1 MSIETGANEPV
12 GIARTNYSVVRVK
25 RDILRRSSIG
35 ALFTNRSPA
44 VDGGGANQTYGA
56 DASFALFTNLQLG
69 GYYARTETPSL
80 LGDNESYQLAGQYNG
95 DKYGVSATRL
105 KVGAD
110 FNPEIGFMRRSDFEN
125 SDRFT
130 LEATREFENITTPFS
145 VSSDLEVGVGPYAFT
160 SYRASYQ
167 MGEQRRASGTVAFQW
182 GDFYD
187 GTIRAISVNQ
197 GRLVVTN
204 QLSIEPGVSLNLI
217 DLPQGDANQTVLRL
231 RSDYAFT
238 PRMFASALMQY
249 NTADRI
255 LSTNLR
261 FRWEYSGGSEFFV
274 VWTDERDRLPG
285 GTGLRTRALAVKIT
299 RLLRY

>member
-1 MSIETGANEPV
+1 
-12 GIARTNYSVVRVK
+12 
-25 RDILRRSSIG
+25 
-35 ALFTNRSPA
+35 
-44 VDGGGANQTYGA
+44 
-56 DASFALFTNLQLG
+56 
-69 GYYARTETPSL
+69 
-80 LGDNESYQLAGQYNG
+80 
-95 DKYGVSATRL
+95 
-105 KVGAD
+105 
-110 FNPEIGFMRRSDFEN
+110 
-125 SDRFT
+125 
-130 LEATREFENITTPFS
+130 
-145 VSSDLEVGVGPYAFT
+145 
-160 SYRASYQ
+160 
-167 MGEQRRASGTVAFQW
+167 MGEQRRASGTVSFQW

-217 DLPQGDANQTVLRL
+217 DLPQGEANQTVLRL

-238 PRMFASALMQY
+238 PRMFASALTQY

-261 FRWEYSGGSEFFV
+261 FRWEYSGGSELFV

>member
-1 MSIETGANEPV
+1 
-12 GIARTNYSVVRVK
+12 
-25 RDILRRSSIG
+25 
-35 ALFTNRSPA
+35 
-44 VDGGGANQTYGA
+44 
-56 DASFALFTNLQLG
+56 
-69 GYYARTETPSL
+69 
-80 LGDNESYQLAGQYNG
+80 
-95 DKYGVSATRL
+95 
-105 KVGAD
+105 
-110 FNPEIGFMRRSDFEN
+110 
-125 SDRFT
+125 
-130 LEATREFENITTPFS
+130 
-145 VSSDLEVGVGPYAFT
+145 
-160 SYRASYQ
+160 
-167 MGEQRRASGTVAFQW
+167 
-182 GDFYD
+182 
-187 GTIRAISVNQ
+187 
-197 GRLVVTN
+197 VVTN

-238 PRMFASALMQY
+238 PRMFASALTQY